1 MWLVFVDKV
10 LRILGFFGKYVEFES
25 LLEKYLLKKLLSI
38 SLLFCFALYHF
49 GHYVFY
55 FTHQVQ
61 VENTWSEKIYAA
73 SNEIELEERL
83 LEVPL
88 AAPYMA
94 NEQEFRATNTRFEKD
109 GQFFRAIKQR
119 YQNDTLQIVYVA
131 DTSRQKLENTFEK
144 WVSWL
149 TEGEMQQESSKT
161 ISLKVFVKDYI
172 QQHFIEFTPIQE
184 LVSIEHLGFI
194 FSTYTSPFFQL
205 DTPPPQIS

>member
-1 MWLVFVDKV
+1 MW
-10 LRILGFFGKYVEFES
+10 S
-25 LLEKYLLKKLLSI
+25 LNTYWKNTFLKKLLSI

-109 GQFFRAIKQR
+109 GKFFRAIKQR

-149 TEGEMQQESSKT
+149 TEGEMQQESSKS
-161 ISLKVFVKDYI
+161 INLKTFVKDYI
-172 QQHFIEFTPIQE
+172 QEYPFEFSALEE
-184 LVSIEHLGFI
+184 LILIKHTGFI

>member
-1 MWLVFVDKV
+1 VIWIKL
-10 LRILGFFGKYVEFES
+10 I
-25 LLEKYLLKKLLSI
+25 LKKLISI
-38 SLLFCFALYHF
+38 ALLGCFALYHF

-55 FTHQVQ
+55 FAHQVQ
-61 VENTWSEKIYAA
+61 MEQTWSEKIFAA

-109 GQFFRAIKQR
+109 GKFFRAIKQR

-149 TEGEMQQESSKT
+149 AEGEMQQESSKS
-161 ISLKVFVKDYI
+161 INLKTFVKDYI
-172 QQHFIEFTPIQE
+172 QEYPFEFVAFEE
-184 LVSIEHLGFI
+184 LIHIKHTGFI
-194 FSTYTSPFFQL
+194 FSTYKSPFFQL
-205 DTPPPQIS
+205 DTPPPKVA

>member
-1 MWLVFVDKV
+1 VIWIKL
-10 LRILGFFGKYVEFES
+10 I
-25 LLEKYLLKKLLSI
+25 LKKLISI
-38 SLLFCFALYHF
+38 ALLGCFALYHF

-55 FTHQVQ
+55 FAHQVQ
-61 VENTWSEKIYAA
+61 MEQTWSEKIFAA

-109 GQFFRAIKQR
+109 GKFFRAIKQR

-149 TEGEMQQESSKT
+149 AEGEMQQESSKS
-161 ISLKVFVKDYI
+161 INLKTFVKDYI
-172 QQHFIEFTPIQE
+172 QEYPFEFVAFEE
-184 LVSIEHLGFI
+184 LIHIKHTGFI
-194 FSTYTSPFFQL
+194 FSTTRVLFFN
-205 DTPPPQIS
+205 